1 MHVGERIR
9 AVRELR
15 RLSLGQLSK
24 LSSVPKASIS
34 LWEKEDRNI
43 GYKKLE
49 ALADVLRI
57 PLSVLLD
64 HPLWASKTPEY
75 IVAKAALDSFIAQN
89 DISPR
94 DRWVLTEALENNEAS
109 YFEPEGW
116 KQAYK
121 LMKRGQRSGAYVAEF
136 PRVADKAQS
145 YEPPK
150 KSRVSRQRK
159 SSPK

>member
-34 LWEKEDRNI
+34 LWEKKDSDI

-49 ALADVLRI
+49 ALANAMRV
-57 PLSVLLD
+57 PLSELLN

-94 DRWVLTEALENNEAS
+94 DRGILTEALENKESS

-121 LMKRGQRSGAYVAEF
+121 LMKRGQKSGAYVAEF
-136 PRVADKAQS
+136 PKVADRAQS
-145 YEPPK
+145 YGPSK
-150 KSRVSRQRK
+150 KLRISRRRK